1 LKKNLLAREGFFSL
15 GNFSFFSF
23 FGASFSPNPGFGASD
38 LVQVQCIMYFMHIQ
52 ASNNMP
58 EPNTGD
64 DERKPLIREIELTI
78 PIMPDMEITATHT
91 ATSVAE
97 YMKFDAD
104 RIDELKMALIEAIIN
119 AFEHSKSRDGKVR
132 IKFLI
137 GDDNL
142 TVIIQDHGQGF
153 DIQEIEKPEIA
164 SKLRAS
170 YKRGWGLMLIEKLM
184 DTVYVESNEHGT
196 TLVMSKNR
204 N

>member
-15 GNFSFFSF
+15 GLYLFFLFFQSFFFAKTWVGSL
-23 FGASFSPNPGFGASD
+23 GACPSPVYNVS
-38 LVQVQCIMYFMHIQ
+38 MHIQ

-64 DERKPLIREIELTI
+64 DERKQSIREIELTI
-78 PIMPDMEITATHT
+78 PILPDMEITATHT

-164 SKLRAS
+164 SKLRSS

>member
-1 LKKNLLAREGFFSL
+1 MSEKPSAVDLKI
-15 GNFSFFSF
+15 
-23 FGASFSPNPGFGASD
+23 PM
-38 LVQVQCIMYFMHIQ
+38 I
-52 ASNNMP
+52 P
-58 EPNTGD
+58 EM
-64 DERKPLIREIELTI
+64 ELTATQTAEAVAKFMKLEADKI
-78 PIMPDMEITATHT
+78 EEI
-91 ATSVAE
+91 
-97 YMKFDAD
+97 
-104 RIDELKMALIEAIIN
+104 KMALIEACIN

>member
-1 LKKNLLAREGFFSL
+1 
-15 GNFSFFSF
+15 
-23 FGASFSPNPGFGASD
+23 
-38 LVQVQCIMYFMHIQ
+38 
-52 ASNNMP
+52 MP

-64 DERKPLIREIELTI
+64 DERKQSIREIELTI

-164 SKLRAS
+164 SKLRSS